1 MARCAEC
8 GQQNPDEARFCF
20 ACGSAIRAEATS
32 SREVRKTVTVVF
44 ADVSGST
51 AIGERLDPESLRRV
65 MARYFEE
72 MRRVLD
78 RHGGTIEKFIGDAVM
93 AVFGIPV
100 VHEDDAL
107 RAVRAAVEM
116 REALAAL
123 NEELRGSWG
132 VELAVRI
139 GVNTGEVV
147 AGDHAESQSFVAGD
161 AVNVAARLEQAAGTG
176 EIWIGEATYRLV
188 RDAVRVDTP
197 ASLRLRGKEHE
208 VPAHRLLTVASGS
221 PGIARRL
228 DSALVGREHERRLLD
243 EVFSRAV
250 RERACHLF
258 TILGPAGVGK
268 SRLIEEFLRSA
279 RDRARVVR
287 GRCLPYGEG
296 ITFWPV
302 IEAVKD
308 AAGLVGED
316 SPDEVRRHVRALLD
330 DEAGPVAERLLEAIG
345 LSGAPVGGEETFW
358 AVRKFLEALAR
369 PTPLVAV
376 FDDVHWGEPTFLDLL
391 RHVAEWSH
399 DAPILLL
406 CLARPELL
414 DLRPVWGGGMLNAT
428 TVLLGPLTPEES
440 GLLIAD
446 RLPSG
451 AVEDAVRMRITEAA
465 EGNPLFIEE
474 MLAMLVED
482 GVVRQSDGQ
491 WVASADLPAIAVPP
505 TIQALLAARLDG
517 LGGDERAVLERASVE
532 GKVFH
537 RGSIQE
543 LWPECRNLDKHL
555 GTLVRKELIRPDRSA
570 IVDDEAFEFRHIL
583 IRDAAYESLP
593 KETRADLHERFAA
606 WLASTAGDHRIEY
619 EEILA
624 YHLEQA
630 YRFRVELGRPDERSK
645 ELGRRAA
652 GHLTAAGR
660 RASAKSDAPAAQNLL
675 SRAVV
680 LLPEGEHAR
689 LELLV
694 LYGRTLIEV
703 GRLADADD
711 ALAEAGERAEE
722 LGERGLALHA
732 LVEREFLRLKT
743 DPAGTTDEVRRVV
756 ERALRAFEELGDE
769 PGLARSWD
777 LLAQVHAMACR
788 YRDRTH
794 ALKRA
799 LTHARRAGG
808 EHEADILIDLGTA
821 LYWGPTPVAQAI
833 AGCEELLHDAAAA
846 RPTVQAAVRGSL
858 AGLLAML
865 GSFDEARALY
875 RLQCEILDD
884 LGLRYSFAAG
894 TILYARIEMAAGD
907 PAAAERELRG
917 GYETL
922 EEMGERGVLST
933 LAAYLA
939 DALYAQGRWDEADHY
954 TRVSEGFATLDDVAS
969 QVWWRATR
977 ARVLARRGEHDEAR
991 AVVREALALAEPT
1004 DDLYTRGHLLLDAAE
1019 ALRLGGADGEA
1030 APLVKDAITLFTAK
1044 GDVVSA
1050 ARARELL

>member
-1 MARCAEC
+1 MAVCAEC
-8 GQQNPDEARFCF
+8 GQQNPDEARFCL
-20 ACGSAIRAEATS
+20 ACGSAVSAPVTA

-65 MARYFEE
+65 MARYFGE
-72 MRRVLD
+72 MRRVLE
-78 RHGGTIEKFIGDAVM
+78 RHEGTVEKFIGDAVM

-100 VHEDDAL
+100 VHEDDAV

-116 REALAAL
+116 REALGAL
-123 NEELRGSWG
+123 NEELREAWG

-147 AGDHAESQSFVAGD
+147 AGDHGDSQSFVTGD
-161 AVNVAARLEQAAGTG
+161 AINVAARLEQAAGTG

-188 RDAVRVDTP
+188 RDAVTVDTP
-197 ASLRLRGKEHE
+197 ESLRLRGKQRE
-208 VPAHRLLTVASGS
+208 VPAHRLLAVASGS
-221 PGIARRL
+221 PGILRRL
-228 DSALVGREHERRLLD
+228 DSALVGREHERRLLQD
-243 EVFSRAV
+243 AFDRAA

-258 TILGPAGVGK
+258 TILGSAGVGK
-268 SRLIEEFLRSA
+268 SRLVDEFLRSTGE
-279 RDRARVVR
+279 RARVVR

-308 AAGLVGED
+308 AAGLGGDE
-316 SPDEVRRHVRALLD
+316 SPDEVRRQVRALLD
-330 DEAGPVAERLLEAIG
+330 DEAGPVAERLFEAIG
-345 LSGAPVGGEETFW
+345 LAGAPAGGEETFW
-358 AVRKFLEALAR
+358 AVRKFLEALAG
-369 PTPLVAV
+369 TSPLVVV

-391 RHVAEWSH
+391 EHVADWSRG
-399 DAPILLL
+399 APILLL

-414 DLRPVWGGGMLNAT
+414 DLRPVWGGGLLNAT
-428 TVLLGPLTPEES
+428 SVLLGPLTAEES

-446 RLPSG
+446 LLPSG
-451 AVEDAVRMRITEAA
+451 AVEESVRMRVTEAA

-474 MLAMLVED
+474 MLAMLVDD
-482 GVVRQSDGQ
+482 GVLRRSDGQ
-491 WVASADLPAIAVPP
+491 WVASTNLRRIAVPP
-505 TIQALLAARLDG
+505 TIQALLAARLDV
-517 LGGDERAVLERASVE
+517 LGREERTVLERASVE
-532 GKVFH
+532 GEVFH

-543 LWPECRNLDKHL
+543 LWPECGRLGEHL

-570 IVDDEAFEFRHIL
+570 IADDEAFRFRHIL

-593 KETRADLHERFAA
+593 KETRADLHERFAD
-606 WLASTAGDHRIEY
+606 WLGGTAGDRHLEY

-624 YHLEQA
+624 YHLERA
-630 YRFRVELGRPDERSK
+630 YRFRVELGRPDERSH

-652 GHLTAAGR
+652 GHLAAAGR
-660 RASAKSDAPAAQNLL
+660 RAFAKSDAPAAQNLL
-675 SRAVV
+675 SRAVP
-680 LLPEGEHAR
+680 LLPEGDDAR

-703 GRLADADD
+703 GLLAEADG

-743 DPAGTTDEVRRVV
+743 DPAGTTDEARRVV
-756 ERALRAFEELGDE
+756 ERALPVFEELGDE
-769 PGLARSWD
+769 PGLARSWE
-777 LLAQVHAMACR
+777 LLGQVYLMACR
-788 YRDRTH
+788 YRDRTD
-794 ALKRA
+794 ALERA

-833 AGCEELLHDAAAA
+833 AGCEKLLHEAGA

-858 AGLLAML
+858 AGLQAML
-865 GSFDEARALY
+865 GNFDEARALY
-875 RLQCEILDD
+875 RRQCESLDD
-884 LGLRYSFAAG
+884 LGLRYSLAAG
-894 TILYARIEMAAGD
+894 TILYARIEMAAGN
-907 PAAAERELRG
+907 PAAAERELRS

-939 DALYAQGRWDEADHY
+939 DALYALDRWEEADRY
-954 TRVSEGFATLDDVAS
+954 ARLSEGFAALDDVAS

-977 ARVLARRGEHDEAR
+977 ARALARRGDHDEAET
-991 AVVREALALAEPT
+991 VVREALALAEPT
-1004 DDLYTRGHLLLDAAE
+1004 DDLYMRGHLLLDAAD
-1019 ALRLGGADGEA
+1019 ALRLAGSDGEA
-1030 APLVKDAITLFTAK
+1030 ASLVEEAIRLFTAK
-1044 GDVVSA
+1044 GDVVWA

>member
-1 MARCAEC
+1 M
-8 GQQNPDEARFCF
+8 GEARKIVTIIFSDVI
-20 ACGSAIRAEATS
+20 GSTSLGEQLDAEA
-32 SREVRKTVTVVF
+32 
-44 ADVSGST
+44 
-51 AIGERLDPESLRRV
+51 LRRV

-72 MRRVLD
+72 MRSILE
-78 RHGGTIEKFIGDAVM
+78 RHGGTVEKFIGDAVM

-116 REALAAL
+116 REALGAL
-123 NEELRGSWG
+123 NEELQDSWG
-132 VELAVRI
+132 VELAVRV

-147 AGDHAESQSFVAGD
+147 AGDHAESQSFATGD

-188 RDAVRVDTP
+188 RDAVTVDTP
-197 ASLRLRGKEHE
+197 ASLRLRGKEQE
-208 VPAHRLLTVASGS
+208 VPAHRLLTVDSDS

-228 DSALVGREHERRLLD
+228 DSTFVGREHERRLLD
-243 EVFSRAV
+243 DAFDRAV

-258 TILGPAGVGK
+258 TILGPAGIGK
-268 SRLIEEFLRSA
+268 SRLVEEFVRSA
-279 RDRARVVR
+279 GDRARVVR

-316 SPDEVRRHVRALLD
+316 SPDEVRRHVRALLE
-330 DEAGPVAERLLEAIG
+330 DEAGPVADRLFEAIG
-345 LSGAPVGGEETFW
+345 LAGAPAGGEETFW
-358 AVRKFLEALAR
+358 ALRKFLEALAGR
-369 PTPLVAV
+369 SPLIAV
-376 FDDVHWGEPTFLDLL
+376 FDDVHWGEPTFLDLVE
-391 RHVAEWSH
+391 HVAEWSR

-406 CLARPELL
+406 CLARSELL

-428 TVLLGPLTPEES
+428 SVLLGPLTAEES
-440 GLLIAD
+440 GLLISD

-451 AVEDAVRMRITEAA
+451 VVEDFVRMRVTEAA

-474 MLAMLVED
+474 MVAMLVED
-482 GVVRQSDGQ
+482 GILRQSDGQ
-491 WVASADLPAIAVPP
+491 WVASADLQKISVPP

-517 LGGDERAVLERASVE
+517 LRREERTVLERASVE
-532 GKVFH
+532 GEVFH

-543 LWPECRNLDKHL
+543 LWPECERLGEHL

-570 IVDDEAFEFRHIL
+570 IADDEAFRFRHIL

-593 KETRADLHERFAA
+593 KETRADLHERFAG
-606 WLASTAGDHRIEY
+606 WLDSTAGDRRLEY

-624 YHLEQA
+624 YHLERA
-630 YRFRVELGRPDERSK
+630 YRFHVELGRLDQGSK

-652 GHLTAAGR
+652 GHLAAAGR
-660 RASAKSDAPAAQNLL
+660 RASAKSDVPAAQNLL
-675 SRAVV
+675 GRAVE
-680 LLPEGEHAR
+680 LLSEDDHAR

-732 LVEREFLRLKT
+732 LVEREFLRLKI
-743 DPAGTTDEVRRVV
+743 DPAGTTDDARQVV
-756 ERALRAFEELGDE
+756 ERALPVFEELGDE

-777 LLAQVHAMACR
+777 LLGQVHLMACR
-788 YRDRTH
+788 YRDRTD
-794 ALKRA
+794 ALERA
-799 LTHARRAGG
+799 LTHARRAGD

-833 AGCEELLHDAAAA
+833 AGCEELLHDAAGA

-858 AGLLAML
+858 AGLQAML

-875 RLQCEILDD
+875 RRQCEILDD
-884 LGLRYSFAAG
+884 LGLRYSLAAG

-907 PAAAERELRG
+907 PAAAERELRS

-939 DALYAQGRWDEADHY
+939 DAIYAQGRWEEADRY

-977 ARVLARRGEHDEAR
+977 ARALARRGDHHEAE

-1004 DDLYTRGHLLLDAAE
+1004 DDLYMRGHVLLDAAE
-1019 ALRLGGADGEA
+1019 ALCLGGRDGEA
-1030 APLVKDAITLFTAK
+1030 TSLVEEAIGVFTAK